1 MSERGVIIVG
11 TGLITKFHAQA
22 VNASSKLTLKGFVG
36 RTKEKAAARAAEFG
50 GEAFDDL
57 DAAFSAPGVGLAV
70 VATASG
76 AHDEAVFAAYGLRP
90 GASAAEIVLELK
102 MRYDENVANAKPDRI
117 DRDRPRQSGLHR
129 GR

>member
-22 VNASSKLTLKGFVG
+22 VNASSKLKLKGFVG

-57 DAAFSAPGVGLAV
+57 DAAFSAPGVGPIFQRAPLFPKLR
-70 VATASG
+70 G
-76 AHDEAVFAAYGLRP
+76 YFA
-90 GASAAEIVLELK
+90 
-102 MRYDENVANAKPDRI
+102 
-117 DRDRPRQSGLHR
+117 
-129 GR
+129 

>member
-57 DAAFSAPGVGLAV
+57 DTAFSAPGVELAV

-76 AHDEAVFAAYGLRP
+76 AHDEAVFAAARHRSRMSSGPSKSNISPSSPTLKR
-90 GASAAEIVLELK
+90 AALT
-102 MRYDENVANAKPDRI
+102 
-117 DRDRPRQSGLHR
+117 S
-129 GR
+129 